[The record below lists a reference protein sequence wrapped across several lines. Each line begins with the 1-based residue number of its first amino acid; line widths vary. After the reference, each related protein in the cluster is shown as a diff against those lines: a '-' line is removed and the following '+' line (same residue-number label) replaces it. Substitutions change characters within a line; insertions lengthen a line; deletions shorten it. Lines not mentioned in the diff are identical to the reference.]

1 MLSVLAMRGF
11 LEDIGKKALSGE
23 GLKKDEAKRFSEI
36 LETEIFDVLPITKKI
51 RERFKGVEINLCGI
65 VNAKSGL
72 CKEDCSFC
80 SQSVKYPTGVKEYPM
95 VEPSVIVES
104 ALNAEKIGAREFS
117 IVTSGAKVSGDK
129 DVEKLTQ
136 ALEGMKDK
144 TNLETCASLGMLDA
158 KTLKSLKDAG
168 LHSYHHN
175 LETSGSFFPSVCTTH
190 EYEEDVDTI
199 RRAKA
204 LGLYVCSGGI
214 FGLGESWEDRVELA
228 ETLRTLDVDC
238 VPINFLNP
246 RPGTPLEGAKNLT
259 PLECLKIIALI
270 RLMLPTKDIIVCGG
284 REFNLRSLQSLIFA
298 AGANGMMVGNYLTT
312 KGRDPEEDLRMIR
325 DLGLRPRR

>member
-1 MLSVLAMRGF
+1 MLSVLTMREF

-23 GLKKDEAKRFSEI
+23 GMTNGEAEEFSEI
-36 LETEIFDVLPITKKI
+36 LEAEIFDVLPVTKKI
-51 RERFKGVEINLCGI
+51 RERFKGIEINLCGI

-104 ALNAEKIGAREFS
+104 AAAAEKIGAREFS
-117 IVTSGAKVSGDK
+117 IVTSGTKVSGDK
-129 DVEKLTQ
+129 DVEKLKK

-144 TNLETCASLGMLDA
+144 TNLETCASLGMLDSE
-158 KTLKSLKDAG
+158 TLKSLKDAG

-175 LETSGSFFPSVCTTH
+175 LETSKSFFPSVCTTH

-199 RRAKA
+199 RRAKG

-214 FGLGESWEDRVELA
+214 FGLGESWEDRIELA

-246 RPGTPLEGAKNLT
+246 RPGTPLEDAKNLT

-270 RLMLPTKDIIVCGG
+270 RLMLPAKDIIVCGG
-284 REFNLRSLQSLIFA
+284 REVNLRSLQNLIFA
-298 AGANGMMVGNYLTT
+298 SGANGMMVGNYLTT